1 MRSQGIH
8 GYSGGSNHN
17 VLTSRATT
25 TAPGRNG
32 TGGCALIV
40 EGGNRVLLHNSGSNY
55 MGGFS
60 VRDLTMDKVYCSV
73 DPIGTLGYVD
83 GGNRS
88 TFNWLT
94 VERNGYADYTV
105 YLYCPSNGI
114 ACYRLYSPEL
124 SGVEAPATEV
134 SEKLTVLRNGTL
146 LTAPGCNGLSL
157 FAADGRLVAETAG
170 DSVDT
175 AGLPAGV
182 YVLRSGKAVCKV
194 AI

>member
-1 MRSQGIH
+1 M
-8 GYSGGSNHN
+8 
-17 VLTSRATT
+17 
-25 TAPGRNG
+25 
-32 TGGCALIV
+32 
-40 EGGNRVLLHNSGSNY
+40 
-55 MGGFS
+55 
-60 VRDLTMDKVYCSV
+60 
-73 DPIGTLGYVD
+73 
-83 GGNRS
+83 
-88 TFNWLT
+88 
-94 VERNGYADYTV
+94 ERNGYADYTV

-182 YVLRSGKAVCKV
+182 YILRSGKAVCKV